1 MYDRW
6 SSIVV
11 VLSCHSRWAYY
22 LSPLPE
28 LLDVSWWGG
37 RMMLCGQGL
46 RWNVWMP
53 AYHFHCRIG
62 RTPRPVYALARRRHR
77 LSSPLE
83 GCQVIQLREFL
94 CWGTRMGNQFQ
105 WLRTWRVIV
114 IWGDFEG
121 GVVSLALRVA
131 IFNAVHNR
139 RQDSLRA
146 SFHFNSALSCDPPLC
161 RGLEYTFHSCQ
172 VIGYPCFGIS

>member
-1 MYDRW
+1 MTDGAVLSWYCLV
-6 SSIVV
+6 IVV
-11 VLSCHSRWAYY
+11 GHIIYLQCQLS
-22 LSPLPE
+22 
-28 LLDVSWWGG
+28 DVSWWGG
-37 RMMLCGQGL
+37 RMVLCCQGL

-77 LSSPLE
+77 LTSPLE
-83 GCQVIQLREFL
+83 GCQVIQLRESL

-139 RQDSLRA
+139 RQDSLMA
-146 SFHFNSALSCDPPLC
+146 SFHFNSALTS
-161 RGLEYTFHSCQ
+161 RFSAVQ
-172 VIGYPCFGIS
+172 RFGVYLSFMPGNWLSMFWY

>member
-1 MYDRW
+1 M
-6 SSIVV
+6 
-11 VLSCHSRWAYY
+11 
-22 LSPLPE
+22 
-28 LLDVSWWGG
+28 
-37 RMMLCGQGL
+37 
-46 RWNVWMP
+46 
-53 AYHFHCRIG
+53 
-62 RTPRPVYALARRRHR
+62 
-77 LSSPLE
+77 
-83 GCQVIQLREFL
+83 
-94 CWGTRMGNQFQ
+94 
-105 WLRTWRVIV
+105 IV

-146 SFHFNSALSCDPPLC
+146 SFHFNSALSSDQPLC